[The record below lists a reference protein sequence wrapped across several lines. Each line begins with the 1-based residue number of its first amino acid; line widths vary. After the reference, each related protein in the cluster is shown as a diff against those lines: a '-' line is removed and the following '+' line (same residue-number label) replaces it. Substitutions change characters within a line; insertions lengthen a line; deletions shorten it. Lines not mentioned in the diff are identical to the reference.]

1 MNIFLDLDGTL
12 IDSRPR
18 LYQLFQYLV
27 KESTFSFEH
36 YWDLK
41 RNKINHHNIL
51 IKRFNY
57 SEAQFRQF
65 EAAWMAE
72 IELKKWLDLDTS
84 FEGVDSLLAELSER
98 HLLYIVTARQSSI
111 HTMQQLERLEWYKYI
126 SSTLITEQKNSKS
139 CLIRNSI
146 KVSKNDWFIG
156 DTGSDIETGKELGIK
171 TAAVL
176 SGFMNKECLQ
186 QYKPD
191 IIIDNITKIKL

>member
-1 MNIFLDLDGTL
+1 MNIFFDLDGTL
-12 IDSRPR
+12 INSRPR

-27 KESTFSFEH
+27 KESTFSFEY
-36 YWDLK
+36 YWELK

-51 IKRFNY
+51 TKRFNY
-57 SEAQFRQF
+57 TEAQFREF

-84 FEGVDSLLAELSER
+84 FEGINSLLADLSIR

-111 HTMQQLERLEWYKYI
+111 NTMQQLERFGWYKYI

-139 CLIRNSI
+139 NLIRNSI
-146 KVSKNDWFIG
+146 KISQDDWFIG
-156 DTGSDIETGKELGIK
+156 DTGKDIEAGKELGIK

-176 SGFMNKECLQ
+176 SGFMNKQCLQ